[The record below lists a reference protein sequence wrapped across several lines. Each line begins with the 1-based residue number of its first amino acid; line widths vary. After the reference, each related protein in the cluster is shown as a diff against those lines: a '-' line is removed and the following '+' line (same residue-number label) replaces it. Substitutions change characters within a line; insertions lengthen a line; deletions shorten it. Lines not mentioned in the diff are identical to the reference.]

1 MYIKSQKYIL
11 FFKFLLLTYVSLFY
25 LASNMFKTV
34 KQALFSSG
42 LQSPTCT
49 ALENEGSEY
58 ETRQYEAAKWVS
70 TGIGTLNDWDSVTG
84 SGFMRLFNY
93 IQGNNEKKV
102 KIDMTVPVTTFIQ
115 PGEGPACESSLT
127 MSFFIP
133 NEHQEEP
140 PKPSDVN
147 VFIEERPQMTVYV
160 RTFGG
165 FTNAAKSQEQLL
177 LLSESLKKDGK
188 SLDEN
193 VYYTAGYD
201 SPFKLM
207 NRRNE
212 VWFIAKP

>member
-1 MYIKSQKYIL
+1 
-11 FFKFLLLTYVSLFY
+11 
-25 LASNMFKTV
+25 MFKTV

-160 RTFGG
+160 SVFSHIGKG
-165 FTNAAKSQEQLL
+165 FKIMDLFYWRSKVLFEVHQEIGSTREFSSSSGTMSSFQDSSFCEVRL
-177 LLSESLKKDGK
+177 
-188 SLDEN
+188 
-193 VYYTAGYD
+193 AGFF
-201 SPFKLM
+201 PFQIQM
-207 NRRNE
+207 
-212 VWFIAKP
+212 VFM